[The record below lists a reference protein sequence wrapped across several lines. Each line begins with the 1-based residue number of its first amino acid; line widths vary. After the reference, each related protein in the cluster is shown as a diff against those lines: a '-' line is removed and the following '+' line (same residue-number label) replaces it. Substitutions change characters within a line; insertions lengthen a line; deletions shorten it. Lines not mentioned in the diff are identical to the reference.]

1 MWLCNKVTGRYR
13 KPACHLLSLFLRV
26 QLQRIGSPRGCSP
39 PAGQWANLR
48 VPPTIFHCERQGCTL
63 CPDPAKP
70 RLHRRAFFLLFS
82 HSASKGR
89 QSAAHSCIHSLLIH
103 SQGFFLRLNKAPAQ
117 LRGCTVGAFSVFF
130 YVLFLLF
137 KKINIIII
145 INDAAF
151 MASAVKATSFDWCSR
166 SGDLCCY
173 CGL

>member
-1 MWLCNKVTGRYR
+1 MRNKICNDPILPSNECDFVMKLQEGTENLHVIFF
-13 KPACHLLSLFLRV
+13 PFFLRV

-130 YVLFLLF
+130 YVLFLL
-137 KKINIIII
+137 KKKKIIII

-151 MASAVKATSFDWCSR
+151 MASAVKATSFD
-166 SGDLCCY
+166 
-173 CGL
+173 